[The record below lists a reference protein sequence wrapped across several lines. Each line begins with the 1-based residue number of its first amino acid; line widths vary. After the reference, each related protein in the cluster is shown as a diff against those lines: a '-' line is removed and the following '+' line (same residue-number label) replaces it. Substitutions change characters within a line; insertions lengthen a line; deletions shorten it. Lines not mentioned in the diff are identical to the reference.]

1 MRNNTKIIATI
12 GPASSSKEVL
22 KSMIES
28 GVNVCR
34 LNFSHADHDT
44 HLKTIQ
50 TIKEIN
56 RELHVHT
63 AILADLQGPKIR
75 VGEVEEGTVLK
86 EGSELFITD
95 KKCVSNNKKIYISY
109 QQLAADVEEGELL
122 KIDDGK
128 IHLEITTTNKK
139 NIVKAKVLHGGLLTS
154 NKGVNL
160 PNTKISQPC
169 LTNKDLEDLM
179 FILNQPIEWIGL
191 SFVRSANDILKLKEY
206 IKKANHHARV
216 VAKIEKPEAI
226 ENLEPI
232 IEASDAVMVARGDLG
247 VEMPMQTVPFLQK
260 KITNIC
266 LEKAKPVIIATQML
280 ESMIENITP
289 TRAEVNDVAN
299 SVMDGSD
306 AIMLSGETSVGLFP
320 LQAVQ
325 AMHKIVANI
334 EQEFIKKKSN
344 QLKEKHGQ
352 RYISD
357 AICYHSCK
365 LAEQVGAEAIITM
378 THSGYNAIEVSSHR
392 PPCKVFAFTNNH
404 TILNTLSLVW
414 GVTGFYYDNQSSTDD
429 TIQDTKQILKDQGFV
444 EKEQLVINIA
454 SMPIKEKGMTNMMKL
469 SYVK

>member
-12 GPASSSKEVL
+12 GPASNSKEVL
-22 KSMIES
+22 KSMIGS

-34 LNFSHADHDT
+34 LNFSHADHAT

-75 VGEVEEGTVLK
+75 VGEVEEGTILK
-86 EGSELFITD
+86 DGSELFITD
-95 KKCVSNNKKIYISY
+95 KLCVSNNKKIYITY

-128 IHLEITTTNKK
+128 IHLEITKTNKK

-169 LTNKDLEDLM
+169 LTNKDLKDLM

-191 SFVRSANDILKLKEY
+191 SFVRSAKDILKLKEH

-226 ENLEPI
+226 ENLEAI
-232 IEASDAVMVARGDLG
+232 VEVSDAVMVARGDLG

-266 LEKAKPVIIATQML
+266 LKKAKPVIIATQML

-334 EQEFIKKKSN
+334 EQEFIKKRSN
-344 QLKEKHGQ
+344 HLKEKHGQ

-444 EKEQLVINIA
+444 QKEQLVINIA

>member
-75 VGEVEEGTVLK
+75 VGEVEEGTFLK
-86 EGSELFITD
+86 DGSELFITD

-160 PNTKISQPC
+160 PNTKISQQC

-226 ENLEPI
+226 ENLESI
-232 IEASDAVMVARGDLG
+232 IEVSDAVMVARGDLG

-344 QLKEKHGQ
+344 HLKEKHGQ

-429 TIQDTKQILKDQGFV
+429 TIQDTKQILRDQGFV

>member
-1 MRNNTKIIATI
+1 MRNNTKIVATI

-22 KSMIES
+22 KSLIEA

-34 LNFSHADHDT
+34 LNFSHADHAT

-75 VGEVEEGTVLK
+75 VGEVEKGTIL
-86 EGSELFITD
+86 ENGTELFITD
-95 KKCVSNNKKIYISY
+95 NPCLSNNEKLYISY
-109 QQLAADVEEGELL
+109 HQFAADVEVGELV

-128 IHLEITTTNKK
+128 IHLEIVATNKK
-139 NIVKAKVLHGGLLTS
+139 DEVKAKVLYGGPLSS

-160 PNTKISQPC
+160 PSTKISQPC
-169 LTNKDLEDLM
+169 LTEKDLKDLE
-179 FILNQPIEWIGL
+179 FILTQPIEWIGL
-191 SFVRSANDILKLKEY
+191 SFVREANDILELKEH
-206 IKKANHHARV
+206 INKVNHHARV
-216 VAKIEKPEAI
+216 IAKIEKPQAI
-226 ENLEPI
+226 ENLEAI
-232 IEASDAVMVARGDLG
+232 LDVTDAVMVARGDLG
-247 VEMPMQTVPFLQK
+247 VEIPMQKVPVLQK
-260 KITNIC
+260 KIAHAC

-280 ESMIENITP
+280 ESMIENISP

-299 SVMDGSD
+299 SVMDGAD
-306 AIMLSGETSVGLFP
+306 AVMLSGETSVGAFP
-320 LQAVQ
+320 VQ
-325 AMHKIVANI
+325 SVEAMHKIVADV
-334 EQEFIKKKSN
+334 EQEFSGTRAY
-344 QLKEKHGQ
+344 QLKERHGQ

-378 THSGYNAIEVSSHR
+378 THSGYNAIEISSHR

-404 TILNTLSLVW
+404 AILNTLSLVW
-414 GVTGFYYDNQSSTDD
+414 GVTGFYYDNESSTDD
-429 TIQDTKQILKDQGFV
+429 TIQDTKRILKEQNFV
-444 EKEQLVINIA
+444 EKDQLVINVA

>member
-12 GPASSSKEVL
+12 GPASNSKDVL

-75 VGEVEEGTVLK
+75 VGEVEEGTILK
-86 EGSELFITD
+86 DGSELFITD
-95 KKCVSNNKKIYISY
+95 KLCISNNKKIYISY

-128 IHLEITTTNKK
+128 IHLEIITTNKK

-169 LTNKDLEDLM
+169 LTNKDLKDLR

-191 SFVRSANDILKLKEY
+191 SFVRSAKDILKLKEH
-206 IKKANHHARV
+206 IKKANHHSRV

-226 ENLEPI
+226 ENLEAI
-232 IEASDAVMVARGDLG
+232 IEVSDAVMVARGDLG

-334 EQEFIKKKSN
+334 EQEFIKKRSK
-344 QLKEKHGQ
+344 QLKERHGQ

-429 TIQDTKQILKDQGFV
+429 TIQDTKKILKDQGFV

>member
-1 MRNNTKIIATI
+1 MKNNTKIVATI
-12 GPASSSKEVL
+12 GPASSAKGVL
-22 KSMIES
+22 KNMIEA

-75 VGEVEEGTVLK
+75 VGEVEEGTILE

-95 KKCVSNNKKIYISY
+95 KPCISNNNTLYISY
-109 QQLAADVEEGELL
+109 HRFASDVEVGELV

-128 IHLEITTTNKK
+128 IYLEITSTNKQDV
-139 NIVKAKVLHGGLLTS
+139 VKAKVLHGGPLSS

-160 PNTKISQPC
+160 PNTKISQAC
-169 LTNKDLEDLM
+169 LTKKDLTDLA
-179 FILNQPIEWIGL
+179 FILTQPIEWIGL
-191 SFVRSANDILKLKEY
+191 SFVRSANDIFELKEH

-216 VAKIEKPEAI
+216 IAKIEKPQAVEDLDAI
-226 ENLEPI
+226 LD
-232 IEASDAVMVARGDLG
+232 ATDAVMVARGDLG
-247 VEMPMQTVPFLQK
+247 VEIPMQTVPVLQK
-260 KITNIC
+260 KITHAC

-280 ESMIENITP
+280 ESMVENITP

-299 SVMDGSD
+299 SVMDGAD
-306 AIMLSGETSVGLFP
+306 ALMLSGETSVGAFP
-320 LQAVQ
+320 VQ
-325 AMHKIVANI
+325 SVEAMHKIVADV
-334 EQEFIKKKSN
+334 EQEFSGTRAY
-344 QLKEKHGQ
+344 QLKERYGQ

-378 THSGYNAIEVSSHR
+378 THSGYNAIEISSHR

-404 TILNTLSLVW
+404 AILNTLSLAW
-414 GVTGFYYDNQSSTDD
+414 GVTGFYYDNESSTDD
-429 TIQDTKQILKDQGFV
+429 TIQDTKRILKEQKFV
-444 EKEQLVINIA
+444 EKNQLVINVA